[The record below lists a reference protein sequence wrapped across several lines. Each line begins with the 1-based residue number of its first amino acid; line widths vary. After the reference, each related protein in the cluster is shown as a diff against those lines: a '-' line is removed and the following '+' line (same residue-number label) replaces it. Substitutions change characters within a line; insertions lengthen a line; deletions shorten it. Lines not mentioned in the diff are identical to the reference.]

1 MGPPPRARF
10 EPFPVDLD
18 INEIVKNTPNFSYA
32 PRILCDSINSQPK
45 HVFEEL
51 VRLNVVMKGIP
62 LVIEGYQSHLNQ
74 HLFSRLFLQ
83 RSDRRENVRDL
94 VKKESKPMSVSH
106 YVRCLPTLTRPHFRR
121 TERPQRLYLKDI
133 DCPAEWQESLKSL
146 LPPSLFY
153 MNEGPHPYSGP
164 GSDPAPGPDTPTY
177 LETEGQDG
185 KPGNLIARAGD
196 LMSCLPEEMRAQN
209 LMCYIGHEGTYT
221 PAHQE
226 MCASLGHNIMVESS
240 QGNMENGEPTKPGSS
255 IWLMTE
261 TKERQVVSE
270 YWSSMLG
277 HNLDIEDYFAQ
288 MKAWQAAP
296 FHTYVVEQRP
306 GDLILVPPL
315 AAHQVWNRGTRTMKV
330 AWNRT
335 TVETLKMALDDALPS
350 ARMICRD
357 EQYKN
362 KAIIYYALNHYSGL
376 LKNKASLQHSEV
388 VNLWK
393 DFENLFSLYTDI
405 LLSESLSPALEPAK
419 DDIELIKFEG
429 NVVCSYCRC
438 NIFNRFLTCPS
449 CPVGED
455 DSYDICLDCYV
466 LGRSCKCISGLR
478 WVEQFSW
485 EELRSK
491 HESWRK
497 QIIAMAKEID
507 SKSRKDQHVPLL
519 SARSMLKWKPIAEI
533 CQIQL
538 KIRPWVDINAPE
550 SSPKGKSKSTSP
562 SSDGDDSDDD
572 GPQTRKRRKLRNGNK
587 EQGMDSCHMCRNI
600 IPSWKLAACS
610 GCNLKYCYA
619 VLFCAF
625 DIQPEEAMGQSHWLC
640 PRCEKRCNCT
650 PCQRDPAMKPH
661 EPKHILL
668 GHDTRKIAD
677 PRSVES
683 LVNLRM
689 SNWRWIPNLEASSA
703 RRLQQRLADIETKRL
718 ETWKENDI
726 LMSQTSSGMGEEGGD
741 GSAGIT
747 EHPDAI
753 PVDPSLLTL
762 PYTGPLEEEEHAV
775 GNESTVS

>member
-1 MGPPPRARF
+1 MGPPPRAGF

-18 INEIVKNTPNFSYA
+18 IDEIVEATPNFSYA
-32 PRILCDSINSQPK
+32 PRILCDSINAHSK

-51 VRLNVVMKGIP
+51 IRLNVVMKGIP
-62 LVIEGYQSHLNQ
+62 LVIEGYDSHLNA

-83 RSDRRENVRDL
+83 RCDR
-94 VKKESKPMSVSH
+94 K
-106 YVRCLPTLTRPHFRR
+106 
-121 TERPQRLYLKDI
+121 
-133 DCPAEWQESLKSL
+133 WQESLKSL

-153 MNEGPHPYSGP
+153 MNDGPHMYSGP
-164 GSDPAPGPDTPTY
+164 GSRPVPGPDTPTY
-177 LETEGQDG
+177 LETQGQDG
-185 KPGNLIARAGD
+185 KPGKLIARSGD

-226 MCASLGHNIMVESS
+226 MCASLGHNIMVEASN
-240 QGNMENGEPTKPGSS
+240 GNMENGEATKPGSS

-277 HNLDIEDYFAQ
+277 HNLDIEDHFAQ

-296 FHTYVVEQRP
+296 FKTYVVNQRP

-362 KAIIYYALNHYSGL
+362 KAIIYYALNHYSQL
-376 LKNKASLQHSEV
+376 LKNKAPVQNTEV
-388 VNLWK
+388 HNLWK

-405 LLSESLSPALEPAK
+405 LLSESLSPALEPTK
-419 DDIELIKFEG
+419 ENIELIKFEG

-449 CPVGED
+449 CPVGD
-455 DSYDICLDCYV
+455 DDNYDICLDCYV
-466 LGRSCKCISGLR
+466 LGRSCKCISGFR
-478 WVEQFSW
+478 WVEQFPW

-491 HESWRK
+491 HESWRN
-497 QIIAMAKEID
+497 QIIGMTNNSDNKL
-507 SKSRKDQHVPLL
+507 RKDQHLPLL
-519 SARSMLKWKPIAEI
+519 SARSKLKWNPIAEI
-533 CQIQL
+533 CQRQL
-538 KIRPWVDINAPE
+538 KIRPWVDIKALE
-550 SSPKGKSKSTSP
+550 SSPKDKPKSISP
-562 SSDGDDSDDD
+562 SGDASDDD
-572 GPQTRKRRKLRNGNK
+572 GPQPRKRRKLRNGKK
-587 EQGMDSCHMCRNI
+587 EEGMDSCHMCRNT
-600 IPSWKLAACS
+600 IPFWKLAACS

-619 VLFCAF
+619 ILFCAF

-640 PRCEKRCNCT
+640 PRCHKRCNCT

-661 EPKHILL
+661 EPKHIML

-689 SNWRWIPNLEASSA
+689 SNWRWIPNLEENSM
-703 RRLQQRLADIETKRL
+703 RRLEQQLADIEMKRV
-718 ETWKENDI
+718 ETWKENENF
-726 LMSQTSSGMGEEGGD
+726 MSQPSSGMGDHGEEGG
-741 GSAGIT
+741 
-747 EHPDAI
+747 
-753 PVDPSLLTL
+753 VDQQEQQTTQMIFQLTL
-762 PYTGPLEEEEHAV
+762 PFSPFHTPAR
-775 GNESTVS
+775 